1 MAQRAP
7 VTGPTRRADAGERER
22 RQDRILAAA
31 LDEFASRGFDGTT
44 TAGVARR
51 AGVTQSLVHYHF
63 ATKDQLWRAAVTTVL
78 ADMQGSFTGS
88 YGELADLD
96 PLARLKVLVRR
107 FVNFSAAYP
116 EFGRILSYEGAVGG
130 ARLEWLLDQDA
141 ARQLAGFAALLEQ
154 GVAEGW
160 VKPLPLAHVT
170 TCLGAACAYAFIA
183 HETMRRVYGVD
194 VSDPEV
200 VDAHAD
206 TVVEL
211 FFHGLVVPQREAGPN
226 AVTIGPATTAGS
238 SRRQLG
244 EARSA

>member
-7 VTGPTRRADAGERER
+7 VTGSARRADASDREGNR
-22 RQDRILAAA
+22 TRILAAA

-78 ADMQGSFTGS
+78 DDLRTSFTGS

-116 EFGRILSYEGAVGG
+116 EFGRILSYEGAAGG
-130 ARLEWLLDQDA
+130 ARLEWLLTQDS
-141 ARQLAGFAALLEQ
+141 ARQLAAFAALLDQ

-160 VKPLPLAHVT
+160 LKPLPLAHVT

-183 HETMRRVYGVD
+183 HETMRRVYGID
-194 VSDPEV
+194 VTDPAV

-211 FFHGLVVPQREAGPN
+211 FFHGLVVPDREVGPN
-226 AVTIGPATTAGS
+226 DVTGPAAAAGS
-238 SRRQLG
+238 PRQQLR